1 MPGGARLWTI
11 GAFGAL
17 LALAIIAWLAFAP
30 FETVTETYDSAS
42 GRLNHKETSV
52 DDLTLIITA
61 SVLFSAVAAFTA
73 CFYAIIAPSGRG
85 GAGDGS

>member
-1 MPGGARLWTI
+1 MPGGARHWTI
-11 GAFGAL
+11 GAFGVL
-17 LALAIIAWLAFAP
+17 LAIIAWLAFAP

-61 SVLFSAVAAFTA
+61 SVLLGALIAFTA
-73 CFYAIIAPSGRG
+73 CIYAVTRPLDRG
-85 GAGDGS
+85 GTGTDS

>member
-1 MPGGARLWTI
+1 MLGGARPWTI
-11 GAFGAL
+11 GAFGVL

-42 GRLNHKETSV
+42 GRLNHKKTSI

-61 SVLFSAVAAFTA
+61 GVLFGAIVAFTA
-73 CFYAIIAPSGRG
+73 CFYAVTSTLYRG
-85 GAGDGS
+85 GTSTDT